1 MLRRQLLQSAL
12 LLPLGAL
19 AQSQKDAAS
28 SASTEPISDS
38 FPVLPPQLALDTLDA
53 AHFDLDRLKAL
64 VEARPS
70 LANAAVDWGFGD
82 WETPLAAASH
92 MGNRAIA
99 EYLIS
104 RGAKPT
110 IFSAAMLGH
119 LEVVKAFIA
128 AYPGI
133 QRVPGQHGVTL
144 LAHARIGGT
153 PAAPVLEYLRSR
165 GDADM
170 PAPAPLT
177 EAETKSLLGVYI
189 FGSHPTERVEV
200 SWDPKM
206 YGTKSYTY
214 APQLSWT
221 REGTWDRP
229 LFHLGEHTFYP
240 AGTPSVKIRFVND
253 SGGTLMTVTDAETV
267 LTARKRVDKK

>member
-1 MLRRQLLQSAL
+1 MLRRQLLQTAL

-19 AQSQKDAAS
+19 AQNQKGAAS
-28 SASTEPISDS
+28 SASTETVSDS

-82 WETPLAAASH
+82 WETPLSAASH
-92 MGNRAIA
+92 MGNRPLA

-104 RGAKPT
+104 RGASPT

-119 LEVVKAFIA
+119 LDVVKAFVA
-128 AYPGI
+128 TQPGV
-133 QRVPGQHGVTL
+133 QRILGQHGISL
-144 LAHARIGGT
+144 LAHARIGGS
-153 PAAPVLEYLRSR
+153 AQVLEYLRSL

-170 PAPAPLT
+170 SPPAPLT

-189 FGSHPTERVEV
+189 FGSRLTQRVEI
-200 SWDPKM
+200 SWDPK
-206 YGTKSYTY
+206 
-214 APQLSWT
+214 
-221 REGTWDRP
+221 
-229 LFHLGEHTFYP
+229 
-240 AGTPSVKIRFVND
+240 
-253 SGGTLMTVTDAETV
+253 
-267 LTARKRVDKK
+267 

>member
-19 AQSQKDAAS
+19 AQSQKDTAG
-28 SASTEPISDS
+28 SAGTEPISDS
-38 FPVLPPQLALDTLDA
+38 FPVHPPQLALDTLDA
-53 AHFDLDRLKAL
+53 AHFDLSGLKSL

-82 WETPLAAASH
+82 WETPLAAACH

-104 RGAKPT
+104 RGARPT

-119 LEVVKAFIA
+119 LEVVKAFVA
-128 AYPGI
+128 AQPGV
-133 QRVPGQHGVTL
+133 QRIHGPHGVTL
-144 LAHARIGGT
+144 LAHARIGGS
-153 PAAPVLEYLRSR
+153 APLLEYLRSL

-189 FGSHPTERVEV
+189 FGSAATQRVEV
-200 SWDPKM
+200 TWDAKM

-229 LFHLGEHTFYP
+229 LFHLGEHTFHP
-240 AGTPSVKIRFVND
+240 AGTPSVRIKFVND
-253 SGGTLMTVTDAETV
+253 PGGTVMTVTDADTV
-267 LTARKRVDKK
+267 LTARKRVEKK

>member
-1 MLRRQLLQSAL
+1 MLRRQVLHSAL
-12 LLPLGAL
+12 MLPLAAL
-19 AQSQKDAAS
+19 AQSQKETASAA
-28 SASTEPISDS
+28 AQPISDA
-38 FPVLPPQLALDTLDA
+38 FPVLPPQMALDTLDA
-53 AHFDLDRLKAL
+53 AHFDLSGLKAL
-64 VEARPS
+64 VDARPS

-82 WETPLAAASH
+82 WETPLAAACH
-92 MGNRAIA
+92 MGNRPIA

-104 RGAKPT
+104 RGARPT

-119 LEVVKAFIA
+119 LEVIKAFVA
-128 AYPGI
+128 AQPGV
-133 QRVPGQHGVTL
+133 QRILGQHGISL
-144 LAHARIGGT
+144 LAHARIGGS
-153 PAAPVLEYLRSR
+153 APVLEYLRSL

-170 PAPAPLT
+170 SAPAPLT

-189 FGSHPTERVEV
+189 FGSGPTQRVEI

-206 YGTKSYTY
+206 YGVKSYTY

-240 AGTPSVKIRFVND
+240 AAAPSVRIRFVSD
-253 SGGTLMTVTDAETV
+253 PGGTTMTLTDADTV
-267 LTARKRVDKK
+267 LMARKRVDKK